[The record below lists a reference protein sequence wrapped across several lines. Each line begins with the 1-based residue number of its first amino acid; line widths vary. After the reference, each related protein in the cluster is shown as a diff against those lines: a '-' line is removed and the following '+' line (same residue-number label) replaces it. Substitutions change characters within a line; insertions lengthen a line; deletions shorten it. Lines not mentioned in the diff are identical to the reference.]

1 MLYGVEMGGDY
12 GGGSIFKIDTYVDPE
27 FNFAT
32 VHTFGN
38 FSGDGVFPSG
48 PLIQAS
54 DGELYGTT
62 RNVALSE
69 GEDFYLGE
77 GTVFRLDLYGSSY
90 EVIRDFH
97 SGYGRYPIGGL
108 IEGFDG
114 SFYGV
119 TESGGPF
126 GNASVVFR
134 LSTARIAVNE
144 IWPSSASSDGVTQV
158 AILGGGFDAGVSVS
172 VGGVPAANPKVFE
185 STFLE
190 ASMPPLSPGRL
201 YDVSVTVSDS
211 EPGTATATKV
221 GTLSSPTSST
231 FRSSVSFTTTSRRS
245 SATASPRVAAAGL
258 LPQRPGHSGPD
269 GRLSAQGEH
278 GSTYVPPACAGVFPT
293 SPARVLRRLDR
304 AARGRSITA
313 AAAAATTARPAR

>member
-1 MLYGVEMGGDY
+1 MGSDY

-48 PLIQAS
+48 PLIQGS

-211 EPGTATATKV
+211 EPGSTTATHPNAFFADFLDVSQIRPFHDYVEKI
-221 GTLSSPTSST
+221 
-231 FRSSVSFTTTSRRS
+231 FR
-245 SATASPRVAAAGL
+245 AGITAGCGGGSYCRDDAVTRAQMAVFL
-258 LPQRPGHSGPD
+258 LK
-269 GRLSAQGEH
+269 AEH
-278 GSTYVPPACAGVFPT
+278 GSAYVPPACNGVFADVACPSLFADWIEQLAAEGITAGCGGGNYCPT
-293 SPARVLRRLDR
+293 SR
-304 AARGRSITA
+304 
-313 AAAAATTARPAR
+313 